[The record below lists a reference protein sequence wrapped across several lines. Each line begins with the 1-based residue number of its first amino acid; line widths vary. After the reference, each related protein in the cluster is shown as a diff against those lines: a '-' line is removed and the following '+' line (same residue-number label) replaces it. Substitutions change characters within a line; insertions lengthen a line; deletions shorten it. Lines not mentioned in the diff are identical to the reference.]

1 MQNSSHASLA
11 RTPAEKPTIKSY
23 RDLQVWQQAMDL
35 AVECY
40 KLTQRFPKAEIFGI
54 VSQIRR
60 SAASVAAN
68 IAEGHGRNSRGEYI
82 QFLRVAQGSLK
93 ELETHLILTA
103 RVGLV
108 SDAATAQVLE
118 QSEGLGKML
127 RALIRSLERG
137 KKAEVVNRK

>member
-1 MQNSSHASLA
+1 MEDSVIQ
-11 RTPAEKPTIKSY
+11 SY
-23 RDLQVWQQAMDL
+23 RDLKVWQQAMGL
-35 AVECY
+35 AEVCY
-40 KLTQRFPKAEIFGI
+40 KLTRQFPKDELYGMT
-54 VSQIRR
+54 SQVRR

-93 ELETHLILTA
+93 ELETHLMLAA
-103 RVGLV
+103 RVGLI
-108 SDAATAQVLE
+108 SDGLIAPALK

-137 KKAEVVNRK
+137 KD

>member
-1 MQNSSHASLA
+1 MGSSG
-11 RTPAEKPTIKSY
+11 IQSY
-23 RDLQVWQQAMDL
+23 RDLKVWQQAMDL
-35 AVECY
+35 AEQCY
-40 KLTQRFPKAEIFGI
+40 RLTRQFPKDELYGMT
-54 VSQIRR
+54 SQVRR

-93 ELETHLILTA
+93 ELETHLILA
-103 RVGLV
+103 SRVGLI
-108 SDAATAQVLE
+108 SDGAIAQVIE

-137 KKAEVVNRK
+137 KT

>member
-1 MQNSSHASLA
+1 MGSS
-11 RTPAEKPTIKSY
+11 IIQSY
-23 RDLQVWQQAMDL
+23 RDLKVWQLAMDL
-35 AVECY
+35 AQKCY
-40 KLTQRFPKAEIFGI
+40 KLTRQFPRDELYGMT
-54 VSQIRR
+54 SQVRR

-93 ELETHLILTA
+93 ELETHLILAA
-103 RVGLV
+103 RVGLI
-108 SDAATAQVLE
+108 SDGLIAQLLS

-137 KKAEVVNRK
+137 KG